1 MVSKAR
7 AWAKAQPMCYSS
19 NDGSLAWV
27 DSGGE
32 LMINGTYLKR
42 IDNGLSGSFYLEDA
56 NALLLGKFLVENYED
71 KDISSVYVGLP
82 EAET

>member
-19 NDGSLAWV
+19 DNGSLAWV

-32 LMINGTYLKR
+32 LMINGCYLTK
-42 IDNGLSGSFYLEDA
+42 IDNGLSGSFYLSDE
-56 NALLLGKFLVENYED
+56 NALILGKFLVENYED
-71 KDISSVYVGLP
+71 KDAYQG
-82 EAET
+82 